1 MSFHPSQS
9 PASEAGGVLEIPAA
23 VGDDADH
30 AEAPTA
36 QAGTI
41 RLVIVEDDEGLL
53 DSLSRILAMQPD
65 IAVVGSYV
73 STEEAMETTNWL
85 AVDVMLVDLGLP
97 GVSGVDLIAT
107 ATFKNPRLHTLVHT
121 IHDDRDSLFAAL
133 RAGAVG
139 YLIKG
144 MPVPETLEAVRAVAI
159 GTPSLSPSV
168 ARFLIDEFRSRS
180 TAPPEETLS
189 VREVELLHLSAQGL
203 SSRKSASGSRS
214 APAPSTATSS
224 GSTASC
230 RSAAAS
236 RRCAAPRTSATSA
249 PLPPASDRRTECG
262 MTAGPV
268 AAAQAATDFPVRLPR
283 PPVSRPGE
291 RLLDAFVTKSERFV
305 PNRSIRRPSCSMK
318 ISAGPWE
325 LNSRSTDS
333 SELTLIHPHP

>member
-23 VGDDADH
+23 VADDADH

-203 SSRKSASGSRS
+203 IYKEIGK
-214 APAPSTATSS
+214 
-224 GSTASC
+224 
-230 RSAAAS
+230 
-236 RRCAAPRTSATSA
+236 
-249 PLPPASDRRTECG
+249 
-262 MTAGPV
+262 
-268 AAAQAATDFPVRLPR
+268 RL
-283 PPVSRPGE
+283 S
-291 RLLDAFVTKSERFV
+291 
-305 PNRSIRRPSCSMK
+305 
-318 ISAGPWE
+318 ISAGTVHSHIKRIYRK
-325 LNSRSTDS
+325 LQVGSREQALRRAQALGYLGTVTPG
-333 SELTLIHPHP
+333 E